1 MNITPKFVN
10 PAASGKKYGSIV
22 DTNDKRYPCPAEL
35 VGKFLKGKTYE
46 IAVEQ
51 AEWGGKYVDVIRDVK
66 LIERDVQAPAAQPA
80 AGHTQLTD
88 AELRFVSNVVDQAI
102 LAKTI
107 VDPLHIGQWAKA
119 ARQTLKELG

>member
-22 DTNDKRYPCPAEL
+22 DANDKRYPCPAEL
-35 VGKFLKGKTYE
+35 VGKFLKGKSYE

-66 LIERDVQAPAAQPA
+66 LIEAPASTPAQPA

-88 AELRFVSNVVDQAI
+88 AELRFVSNVVGQAI

-107 VDPLHIGQWAKA
+107 VDPLTIGQWAKA